1 MVQLSSTAWQAAKSY
16 LFAHGRKVD
25 QQLFVYYFERGN
37 ATQVLTA
44 LLPYQNADGG
54 FGHALEPDLRAAAS
68 TAIATQQGFN
78 ILRAIGAPSS
88 EPTVQHAVQYLLSTL
103 DPTTQVWPIVGP
115 EVEEAPHA
123 PWWTYANVHA
133 NFGGFLANPR
143 AALVG
148 FLHDHHTL
156 VPPTLLAQLTDAVL
170 THLEAQPDQLE
181 MHDLFCY
188 LALANSPNLPQV
200 ARSRVVAKL
209 ARTVPHTVATD
220 PNLWDGYVL
229 FPLDVAPTPDALLTA
244 TIDRTAID
252 ANLDLWIESQA
263 ADGSWP
269 LPWTWDFV
277 NKDAWARA
285 ERDWKGYH
293 ILHRLHTLVAYGR
306 VAC

>member
-1 MVQLSSTAWQAAKSY
+1 MLQLSSAAWQAAKSY
-16 LFAHGRKVD
+16 LFAHGRRVD
-25 QQLFVYYFERGN
+25 QQLFIYHFEGGS

-54 FGHALEPDLRAAAS
+54 FGHALEPDLRTSAS
-68 TAIATQQGFN
+68 TAVATQQGFT
-78 ILRAIGAPSS
+78 ILRTIGAPSS
-88 EPTVQHAVQYLLSTL
+88 EPAVQHAIQYLLTTL
-103 DPTTQVWPIVGP
+103 DPAALVWPIVGP

-148 FLHDHHTL
+148 FLHDHYPL
-156 VPPTLLAQLTDAVL
+156 VPPTLLAQLTDGVL

-188 LALANSPNLPQV
+188 LSLANAANLPQA
-200 ARSRVVAKL
+200 ARSRVAAKL
-209 ARTVPHTVATD
+209 ARTIPQTVATD
-220 PNLWDGYVL
+220 PALWDGYVL
-229 FPLDVAPTPDALLTA
+229 FPLDVAPTPDAPFAA
-244 TIDRTAID
+244 TIDRAAIE
-252 ANLDLWIESQA
+252 ANLDLWIESQSP
-263 ADGSWP
+263 DGAWP
-269 LPWTWDFV
+269 LPWAWDFV

-306 VAC
+306 VAR